1 MEYQLTLNWP
11 DFLERHWQKR
21 PVVLKRGFNNF
32 IDPISPDELA
42 GLAMESEVDSRLVSH
57 QDGKWQVSHG
67 PFESYDHLGETNWSL
82 LVQAVNHWH
91 EPTAALMRPF
101 RELPDW
107 RIDDLMISFSVPGGG
122 VGPHLDQY
130 DVFIIQGTGRR
141 RWRVGEK
148 LQMKQHC
155 PHPDLLQV
163 DPFEA
168 IIDEE
173 LEPGDIL
180 YIPPGFPHEGYAL
193 ENAMNY
199 SVGFRAPNTRELI
212 SGFADYVLQRE
223 LGGNYYSDPDVPPR
237 AHPADVL
244 PQEMDKLRE
253 MMLELINQPEHF
265 KQWFGEFISQSRHE
279 LDIAPPEPP
288 YQPDEI
294 YDALKQGDVLVRL
307 GGLRVLRIG
316 DDVYANGEK
325 IDSPHRPALD
335 ALASNIALTAE
346 NFGDALE
353 DPSFLAM
360 LAALDY
366 KLRKQMQNELK
377 ALQRK
382 LGITFVFVTHD
393 QEEALTMSDR
403 IVVMRDGRIEQDGT
417 PREIYEEPKN
427 LFVAGFI
434 GEINMFNATVIER
447 LDEQRVRANVEG
459 RECNIYVN
467 FAVEPGQKLHVLL
480 RPEDLRVEEINDDNH
495 AEGLIGYVRER
506 NYKGMTLESVVELE
520 NGKMVM
526 VSEFFNED
534 DPDFDHSLDQKM
546 AINWVESWEVVLA
559 DEEHK

>member
-141 RWRVGEK
+141 RWLVGEK

-180 YIPPGFPHEGYAL
+180 YIPPGFPH
-193 ENAMNY
+193 
-199 SVGFRAPNTRELI
+199 
-212 SGFADYVLQRE
+212 
-223 LGGNYYSDPDVPPR
+223 
-237 AHPADVL
+237 
-244 PQEMDKLRE
+244 
-253 MMLELINQPEHF
+253 
-265 KQWFGEFISQSRHE
+265 
-279 LDIAPPEPP
+279 
-288 YQPDEI
+288 
-294 YDALKQGDVLVRL
+294 
-307 GGLRVLRIG
+307 
-316 DDVYANGEK
+316 
-325 IDSPHRPALD
+325 
-335 ALASNIALTAE
+335 
-346 NFGDALE
+346 
-353 DPSFLAM
+353 
-360 LAALDY
+360 
-366 KLRKQMQNELK
+366 
-377 ALQRK
+377 
-382 LGITFVFVTHD
+382 
-393 QEEALTMSDR
+393 
-403 IVVMRDGRIEQDGT
+403 
-417 PREIYEEPKN
+417 
-427 LFVAGFI
+427 
-434 GEINMFNATVIER
+434 
-447 LDEQRVRANVEG
+447 
-459 RECNIYVN
+459 
-467 FAVEPGQKLHVLL
+467 
-480 RPEDLRVEEINDDNH
+480 
-495 AEGLIGYVRER
+495 
-506 NYKGMTLESVVELE
+506 
-520 NGKMVM
+520 
-526 VSEFFNED
+526 
-534 DPDFDHSLDQKM
+534 
-546 AINWVESWEVVLA
+546 
-559 DEEHK
+559 